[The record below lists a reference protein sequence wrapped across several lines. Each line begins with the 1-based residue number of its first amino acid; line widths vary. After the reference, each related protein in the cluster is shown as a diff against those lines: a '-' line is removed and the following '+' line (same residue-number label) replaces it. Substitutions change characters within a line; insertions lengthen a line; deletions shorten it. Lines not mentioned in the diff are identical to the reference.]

1 MFDLESAVK
10 HHGTFIFGSPENSE
24 GINKDG
30 DAYDYSFMT
39 ETGKVSYVKKDK
51 DLYLVTLDNTISGN
65 IEIRN
70 LSLDQLTKWFY
81 ELSDNYFNKEI
92 KDLTLEEKSNGI

>member
-39 ETGKVSYVKKDK
+39 ETGKVSLCGRS
-51 DLYLVTLDNTISGN
+51 DLELPV
-65 IEIRN
+65 
-70 LSLDQLTKWFY
+70 FY
-81 ELSDNYFNKEI
+81 
-92 KDLTLEEKSNGI
+92 

>member
-1 MFDLESAVK
+1 MFDLEKAVK

-24 GINKDG
+24 GINKEG

-39 ETGKVSYVKKDK
+39 ETGKVSYVKSNEES
-51 DLYLVTLDNTISGN
+51 YLVTINNIISDK
-65 IEIRN
+65 IETRV

-81 ELSDNYFNKEI
+81 DLSNQYFKENIEEI
-92 KDLTLEEKSNGI
+92 KLES

>member
-1 MFDLESAVK
+1 MFNLESAVK

-51 DLYLVTLDNTISGN
+51 DLYLVTIDNTISGN

-81 ELSDNYFNKEI
+81 DLSDNYFNKNI
-92 KDLTLEEKSNGI
+92 KDLALEEKNNAI

>member
-1 MFDLESAVK
+1 MFDLEKAVK

-24 GINKDG
+24 GIDKNG

-39 ETGKVSYVKKDK
+39 ETGKVSYVKSNEES
-51 DLYLVTLDNTISGN
+51 YLVTINNIISDK
-65 IEIRN
+65 IETRV

-81 ELSDNYFNKEI
+81 DLSNQYFKDNIEEIELES
-92 KDLTLEEKSNGI
+92 

>member
-1 MFDLESAVK
+1 MFDLEKAVK

-24 GINKDG
+24 GINKEG

-39 ETGKVSYVKKDK
+39 ETGKVSYVKKNEESYVVTINNIVSDK
-51 DLYLVTLDNTISGN
+51 
-65 IEIRN
+65 IERRV

-81 ELSDNYFNKEI
+81 DLSNEYFKENIEEIELEN
-92 KDLTLEEKSNGI
+92 

>member
-24 GINKDG
+24 GVNKDG

-39 ETGKVSYVKKDK
+39 ETGKVSYVKKDEEY
-51 DLYLVTLDNTISGN
+51 YLVTLNN
-65 IEIRN
+65 IVSESVEARQ
-70 LSLDQLTKWFY
+70 LSLDKLTKWFY
-81 ELSDNYFNKEI
+81 DLSDEYFKENIQEI
-92 KDLTLEEKSNGI
+92 KLEN

>member
-51 DLYLVTLDNTISGN
+51 DLYLVTIDNTISGN

-81 ELSDNYFNKEI
+81 DLSDNYFNKNI
-92 KDLTLEEKSNGI
+92 KDLALEEKNNAI

>member
-1 MFDLESAVK
+1 MFDLEKSVK

-24 GINKDG
+24 GINKEG

-39 ETGKVSYVKKDK
+39 ETGKVSYVKSNEES
-51 DLYLVTLDNTISGN
+51 YLVTINNIISDK
-65 IEIRN
+65 IETRV

-81 ELSDNYFNKEI
+81 DLSNQYFKENIEEI
-92 KDLTLEEKSNGI
+92 KLES

>member
-39 ETGKVSYVKKDK
+39 ETGKVSYVKKDEHS
-51 DLYLVTLDNTISGN
+51 YLVTLDNTISGN

-81 ELSDNYFNKEI
+81 ELSDNYFNKDI
-92 KDLTLEEKSNGI
+92 KGLSLEEKSNGI

>member
-1 MFDLESAVK
+1 MFDLEKAVK

-24 GINKDG
+24 GINKEG

-39 ETGKVSYVKKDK
+39 ETGKVSYVKKNEESYVVTVNNIVSDK
-51 DLYLVTLDNTISGN
+51 
-65 IEIRN
+65 IEIRV

-81 ELSDNYFNKEI
+81 DLSNEYFKENIEEIELEN
-92 KDLTLEEKSNGI
+92 

>member
-1 MFDLESAVK
+1 MFDLEKAVK

-24 GINKDG
+24 GINKEG

-39 ETGKVSYVKKDK
+39 ETGKVSYVKKNEELYVVTINNIVSDK
-51 DLYLVTLDNTISGN
+51 
-65 IEIRN
+65 IERRV

-81 ELSDNYFNKEI
+81 DLSNEYFKENIEEIELES
-92 KDLTLEEKSNGI
+92 